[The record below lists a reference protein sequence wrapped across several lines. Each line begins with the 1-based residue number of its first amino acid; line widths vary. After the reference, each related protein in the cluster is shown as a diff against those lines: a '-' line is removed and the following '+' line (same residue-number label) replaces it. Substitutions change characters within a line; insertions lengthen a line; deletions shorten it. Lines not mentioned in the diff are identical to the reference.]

1 MVKWSPRSHSVILAE
16 AICATI
22 RPRLYWLISLFA
34 YDHSTK
40 MCRPISYTFF
50 CLYDHSTKI
59 KVLNDLFLLFVHDH
73 LTSQVMVLFHLF
85 FPLCRTILPKL
96 GSSLIYFIC
105 TRPFDQKL
113 GSSLIYFICIRR
125 LFDQKLVS
133 SLIFFVCPRLFD
145 RKVGSLL
152 IYFYLYM
159 TIRPKIRVLINFLL
173 LLFIHNHSTKV
184 RSHTLTL
191 SLIYSFLHCADISF
205 PIFKAVLPSYF
216 VCSVSGRGAF
226 IFRPLYS

>member
-1 MVKWSPRSHSVILAE
+1 M
-16 AICATI
+16 
-22 RPRLYWLISLFA
+22 Y
-34 YDHSTK
+34 
-40 MCRPISYTFF
+40 RPISYTFF

-59 KVLNDLFLLFVHDH
+59 KVLNDLFLLFVHHH

-85 FPLCRTILPKL
+85 FLLCRTILPKL

-145 RKVGSLL
+145 QKVGSLL

-216 VCSVSGRGAF
+216 VCSVSGSGAF

>member
-1 MVKWSPRSHSVILAE
+1 M
-16 AICATI
+16 
-22 RPRLYWLISLFA
+22 Y
-34 YDHSTK
+34 
-40 MCRPISYTFF
+40 RPISYTFF

-59 KVLNDLFLLFVHDH
+59 KVLNDLFLLLVHYH

-85 FPLCRTILPKL
+85 YLLCRTILPKL

-145 RKVGSLL
+145 QKVGSSL
-152 IYFYLYM
+152 IFFYYYLYT
-159 TIRPKIRVLINFLL
+159 TIRPKLGVTL
-173 LLFIHNHSTKV
+173 LLF
-184 RSHTLTL
+184 L
-191 SLIYSFLHCADISF
+191 
-205 PIFKAVLPSYF
+205 
-216 VCSVSGRGAF
+216 
-226 IFRPLYS
+226 

>member
-1 MVKWSPRSHSVILAE
+1 M
-16 AICATI
+16 
-22 RPRLYWLISLFA
+22 Y
-34 YDHSTK
+34 
-40 MCRPISYTFF
+40 RPISYTFF

-85 FPLCRTILPKL
+85 FLLCRTILP
-96 GSSLIYFIC
+96 
-105 TRPFDQKL
+105 KL

-145 RKVGSLL
+145 QKVGSLL

-216 VCSVSGRGAF
+216 VCSVSGSGAF

>member
-1 MVKWSPRSHSVILAE
+1 M
-16 AICATI
+16 
-22 RPRLYWLISLFA
+22 Y
-34 YDHSTK
+34 
-40 MCRPISYTFF
+40 RPISYTFF

-85 FPLCRTILPKL
+85 FLLCRTILPKL

-133 SLIFFVCPRLFD
+133 SLIFFL
-145 RKVGSLL
+145 ST
-152 IYFYLYM
+152 
-159 TIRPKIRVLINFLL
+159 TIWPKSRVLVNLFL
-173 LLFIHNHSTKV
+173 FVHDHSTKKLGSSLIFFYYYLCTTIRTKLGV
-184 RSHTLTL
+184 TLTL
-191 SLIYSFLHCADISF
+191 
-205 PIFKAVLPSYF
+205 
-216 VCSVSGRGAF
+216 
-226 IFRPLYS
+226 

>member
-1 MVKWSPRSHSVILAE
+1 M
-16 AICATI
+16 
-22 RPRLYWLISLFA
+22 Y
-34 YDHSTK
+34 
-40 MCRPISYTFF
+40 RPISYTFF

-59 KVLNDLFLLFVHDH
+59 KVLNDLFLLLVHDH

-85 FPLCRTILPKL
+85 FLLCRTILP
-96 GSSLIYFIC
+96 
-105 TRPFDQKL
+105 
-113 GSSLIYFICIRR
+113 
-125 LFDQKLVS
+125 
-133 SLIFFVCPRLFD
+133 
-145 RKVGSLL
+145 KVGSLL

-216 VCSVSGRGAF
+216 VCSVSGSGAF